1 MMHRLL
7 LVLALIHGAPL
18 VAGAAEY
25 GESPVLAEKV
35 GAGKLP
41 TVAERLPE
49 KPYVVRM
56 DGDRKP
62 GKYGGD
68 LNILMARSKD
78 VRQMVVYGYARLVK
92 YNPDFELIP
101 DILEAIDVEEGRIFT
116 LHLRKGHR
124 WSDGAPF
131 TTEDFRYWWENVAN
145 DEDLAPSGPPVD
157 LRVNGEIPKVEFI
170 DETTVRYSWQAPN
183 PRFLPALARAGPLYI
198 YRPAHYLKQYHAAYG
213 DETTLNEA
221 AKARDQRN
229 WASLHN
235 KLDNQYKNDNIELP
249 SLQPWINTTAPPSE
263 RFIFQRNPY
272 FHRVDPEGRQLPYI
286 DRVIMQIAS
295 SKIIPA
301 KAGTGE
307 SDLQARYLRFDNFT
321 FLRENQDRNG
331 YRTLLWRIGKGSHMT
346 LYPNLN
352 AQDVEW
358 HKLFRDVRVRRAL
371 SLAINREEINQVI
384 YFGLAL
390 ESQNTVLP
398 QSPLFKPEY
407 QTAWTAFDLKQANT
421 LLDEVG
427 LTERDS
433 SGLRLLPDGR
443 PMELIVETAG
453 ESTEQTDVLELVR
466 DSWKKI
472 GIALHSKPS
481 QREVVRNR
489 IYAGETLVSIWEGLE
504 NGLPGPDTL
513 PDELAPTRQIHYQWP
528 KWGQHVETSGA
539 SGEPVDMDKPQEL
552 LALLDDWYAAGDR
565 PAKAEIW
572 HKMLSIWA
580 DQVFTIGIVSGTLQ
594 PVVVN
599 AKLRNVPAKGM
610 FTWEPG
616 AHFGIYEPD
625 SFWFDK

>member
-1 MMHRLL
+1 MMRRLL

-41 TVAERLPE
+41 TVAERLPG

-68 LNILMARSKD
+68 LNVLMARSKD

-213 DETTLNEA
+213 DETALNEA

-331 YRTLLWRIGKGSHMT
+331 YKTLLWRIGKGSHMT

-371 SLAINREEINQVI
+371 SLAINRKEINQVI

-513 PDELAPTRQIHYQWP
+513 PDELAPVHQEHYQWP

-539 SGEPVDMDKPQEL
+539 SGEPVDMDKPKEL

-599 AKLRNVPAKGM
+599 AKLRNVPEKGM